1 MSRDVRPVP
10 PPDADAEDSG
20 RFLPAVRKLFVDI
33 LGVEGFQH
41 WTDHEGEMLR
51 EVFQTYWVHGD
62 LTELHASNIRTFI
75 DLLTSLRVMPHN
87 SQDGRMIRTALPQR
101 EIDRRRQEDFYL
113 KTPENTQRMLLHMD
127 IIGVEDFYLKTP
139 ENTQRMLLHMDIIG
153 VVLDHCTEPRPR
165 PLDVRPLKDFLLQ
178 AQHRLHALD

>member
-75 DLLTSLRVMPHN
+75 DLLTSLRVMPHD

-101 EIDRRRQEDFYL
+101 EIDRRRQ
-113 KTPENTQRMLLHMD
+113 
-127 IIGVEDFYLKTP
+127 EDFYLKTP